1 MAHTK
6 FSNYTEAELLSLV
19 DEKRSQSALIDELC
33 TRLEK
38 LNGTHVNGTHVSAD
52 ADHRVE
58 CPVCEAALSV
68 DYDEANNL
76 FEIEVCND

>member
-1 MAHTK
+1 MMHTK

-38 LNGTHVNGTHVSAD
+38 LNGTHVSAD
-52 ADHRVE
+52 ADHCVE

-68 DYDEANNL
+68 DYDESNNL
-76 FEIEVCND
+76 FEVEVRND

>member
-38 LNGTHVNGTHVSAD
+38 LNGTHVIAD

-68 DYDEANNL
+68 DYDEFNNL
-76 FEIEVCND
+76 FEVEVRND

>member
-1 MAHTK
+1 MMHTK

-38 LNGTHVNGTHVSAD
+38 LNGTHVSAD

-68 DYDEANNL
+68 DYDESNNL
-76 FEIEVCND
+76 FEVEVRND